1 MIYANIISIDMPIS
15 VEEPDIIELETR
27 YWQLKSQS
35 KTGRFDMETFQAAVC
50 PPVPRTLA
58 QGTFYQKKC
67 YSLIL
72 VPALCYEKK
81 YHMFTILLY

>member
-1 MIYANIISIDMPIS
+1 MFSLNSELNNYMTVAKDHSMHAIIS

-27 YWQLKSQS
+27 YWKLKSQS

-58 QGTFYQKKC
+58 QGTCLHIQLFNVY
-67 YSLIL
+67 L
-72 VPALCYEKK
+72 V
-81 YHMFTILLY
+81 INI